1 MSSSPVDQ
9 ELAREMAQLFAALG
23 DPTRVRIISALLEEE
38 VRVSDLARMVG
49 LSKSAVSHQLSTLRQ
64 MRLVRRRK
72 AGREAYYTLDDEH
85 VADLYR
91 RSLDHVQHP

>member
-1 MSSSPVDQ
+1 MTSTPVDP
-9 ELAREMAQLFAALG
+9 ELAREMADLFAALS
-23 DPTRVRIISALLEEE
+23 DPSRIQIISALLEKE

-49 LSKSAVSHQLSTLRQ
+49 LSKSAVSHQLSSLRQ

-91 RSLDHVQHP
+91 RCLDHVQHP